1 MNSVQDA
8 KGSASKSHA
17 TSEFLKILSHP
28 LRLLKPCKKA
38 YVEDMEVSSPIDGL
52 YSDSFG
58 SFCVVGIPFFKAGT
72 SG

>member
-17 TSEFLKILSHP
+17 ASEFKKILSHP
-28 LRLLKPCKKA
+28 LRLLKPSKKA
-38 YVEDMEVSSPIDGL
+38 YVKDMEVSSPIDGF
-52 YSDSFG
+52 YSDSFW

-72 SG
+72 FG